1 MTIRADR
8 SKVLDRVDP
17 MLPTSL
23 GDGFQVM
30 DMNEAQNGLT
40 IDISERETA
49 GEASWSVVFNA
60 LLAGKRVALIRG
72 N

>member
-30 DMNEAQNGLT
+30 DMNEAQNG
-40 IDISERETA
+40 SP
-49 GEASWSVVFNA
+49 
-60 LLAGKRVALIRG
+60 
-72 N
+72 